1 MEKELYSEIE
11 GLIIEW
17 SNDRTKTAGYLTRQ
31 IMKLLSDDNNRNT
44 IISDWL
50 DQYGDKKIK
59 YKVKKYLEEIT
70 RGRGGDIVPG

>member
-17 SNDRTKTAGYLTRQ
+17 SNNGTKTAGYLTRQ
-31 IMKLLSDDNNRNT
+31 IMKLLSDDNT

-50 DQYGDKKIK
+50 DQYGDKKIE

>member
-17 SNDRTKTAGYLTRQ
+17 SNDGTKTAGYLTRQ

-50 DQYGDKKIK
+50 DQYGDKKIE

-70 RGRGGDIVPG
+70 KGRGGDIVPG

>member
-1 MEKELYSEIE
+1 MEKVLYSEIE

-17 SNDRTKTAGYLTRQ
+17 YNDGTKTAGYLTRQ

-50 DQYGDKKIK
+50 DQYGDKKIEH
-59 YKVKKYLEEIT
+59 KVKKYLEEIT

>member
-1 MEKELYSEIE
+1 MEKELYSKIE

-17 SNDRTKTAGYLTRQ
+17 SNDGTKTAGYLTRQ

-50 DQYGDKKIK
+50 DQYGDKKIE

>member
-17 SNDRTKTAGYLTRQ
+17 YNDGTKTAGYLTRQ

-50 DQYGDKKIK
+50 DQYGDKKIE

-70 RGRGGDIVPG
+70 RGRGGEFGPG

>member
-17 SNDRTKTAGYLTRQ
+17 SNNGTKTAGYLTRQ
-31 IMKLLSDDNNRNT
+31 IMKLLSDNNNRNT

-50 DQYGDKKIK
+50 DQYGDKKIE

>member
-17 SNDRTKTAGYLTRQ
+17 SNDGTKTAGYLTRQ

-50 DQYGDKKIK
+50 DQYGGKKIE

>member
-1 MEKELYSEIE
+1 MEKELYSKIE

-17 SNDRTKTAGYLTRQ
+17 SNDGTKTAGYLTRQ

-50 DQYGDKKIK
+50 DLYGDKKIE

-70 RGRGGDIVPG
+70 RGRGGEFGPG